1 MDTIAAIAAGGGAPS
16 AIGVIRIS
24 GPDCFAVCDRVF
36 RSARPFGALE
46 ARRMVLGEIL
56 DGEGQVID
64 RGLAVRFP
72 GPHSYTGED
81 SAELHCHGSPVVLR
95 EALAALLA
103 AGSAAGAPVRQA
115 GPGEFTKRAFLNGRL
130 DLTQAEA
137 VIDLI
142 DAETAAAAR
151 NAAAQLDGGLR
162 RVLEPIQ
169 EALLEVTSRFYAVV
183 DYPDEDIEDA
193 GPEEIQRAMT
203 SAEEGLT
210 RLLASC
216 KRGQVLKKGV
226 RTAIVGLPN
235 AGKSSLLNALA
246 GYDRAIVTGV
256 PGTTR
261 DTVEESVL
269 CGGVLL
275 RLIDTAGLRETEDEV
290 ERLGVERSRKAMEGA
305 ELILLVRD
313 GSVEMCPEN
322 RAHWEAEALLLSQV
336 ARTGKPWL
344 CVESK
349 CDLTGPRA
357 FSVGLVQ
364 EEANNPAACLCV
376 SSVTGLGLDK
386 LGEAVAALFPA
397 GDPGEAGSLLTDRR
411 QEDAARRARDALRRG
426 RGALESGLTPDA
438 VLADAEEALD
448 AIGELTGRTAREE
461 IVERIFSRFCV
472 GK

>member
-16 AIGVIRIS
+16 AIGVVRIS
-24 GPDCFAVCDRVF
+24 GPDCFAACGRVF
-36 RSARPFGALE
+36 RSARPFGELE
-46 ARRMVLGEIL
+46 ARRMVLGEFL
-56 DGEGQVID
+56 DREGRVLD

-72 GPHSYTGED
+72 GPRSYTGED
-81 SAELHCHGSPVVLR
+81 SAEFHCHGSPVVLR
-95 EALAALLA
+95 EVLAALF
-103 AGSAAGAPVRQA
+103 AAGARQA

-162 RVLEPIQ
+162 RALEPIQ
-169 EALLEVTSRFYAVV
+169 EALLDITSRFYAVV
-183 DYPDEDIEDA
+183 DYPDEDIQDA
-193 GPEEIQRAMT
+193 GPEEIAAALRQ
-203 SAEEGLT
+203 AEGALT
-210 RLLASC
+210 ALLSTC
-216 KRGQVLKKGV
+216 KRGKVLKRGV

-246 GYDRAIVTGV
+246 GYERAIVTDI

-275 RLIDTAGLRETEDEV
+275 RLIDTAGLRETEDQV
-290 ERLGVERSRKAMEGA
+290 EKLGVERSRRAMEEA

-313 GSVEMCPEN
+313 GAVEVCPEN
-322 RAHWEAEALLLSQV
+322 KGHWEAEALLLNQV

-349 CDLTGPRA
+349 CDLTGPHA
-357 FSVGLVQ
+357 FSIGLIQ
-364 EEANNPAACLCV
+364 KDANNPAACLCV
-376 SSVTGLGLDK
+376 SSVTGYGLDK
-386 LGEAVAALFPA
+386 LENAVAALFPA
-397 GDPGEAGSLLTDRR
+397 GDPGEAGSLLTDQR
-411 QEDAARRARDALRRG
+411 QEEAADRARAAVRRALE
-426 RGALESGLTPDA
+426 ALENGLTPDA
-438 VLADAEEALD
+438 VLTDAEEALD
-448 AIGELTGRTAREE
+448 AIGELTGRTAKEE